1 MGRRVDTDGGNVKTK
16 QNKIHFMSCYDN
28 MEWIQLAQYKEWGP

>member
-16 QNKIHFMSCYDN
+16 QKIHFMSCYDN